1 MIEHGSRT
9 LSKDKMVVDGLTDM
23 LHNLERDY
31 GKLLSKRNANLAKQL
46 RSLDCFNVMLF
57 GRTMAGKVRF
67 ARRLPEEM
75 VGPLVKEHKE
85 QHATFKST
93 NGTT

>member
-31 GKLLSKRNANLAKQL
+31 GKLLSNETPILQ
-46 RSLDCFNVMLF
+46 S
-57 GRTMAGKVRF
+57 
-67 ARRLPEEM
+67 
-75 VGPLVKEHKE
+75 
-85 QHATFKST
+85 S
-93 NGTT
+93 